1 MAGKATTKQT
11 IKNNTINDM
20 KKLGVYKAEFD
31 AIIDI
36 YSELRE
42 QYERLTKK
50 YKDSDY
56 QYKSGTGA
64 GGEKKSAIVATL
76 ESLRK
81 DILLYSDRLCLNP
94 KALKDT
100 NPTDPK
106 QKMSMLEKALLELN
120 G

>member
-1 MAGKATTKQT
+1 MAGKAVTKQT
-11 IKNNTINDM
+11 IKQNTIEDM
-20 KKLGVYKAEFD
+20 KKLGLYKAEFD

-36 YSELRE
+36 YAELRE
-42 QYERLTKK
+42 QYERLTKE
-50 YKDSDY
+50 YKDCGY
-56 QYKSGTGA
+56 IYKSDTGA

-100 NPTDPK
+100 KSTDPK
-106 QKMSMLEKALLELN
+106 RKVSALEKALMELN